1 MPQLSCRFYE
11 KKLPDVDQVVMV
23 TVSEITDLGA
33 YVKLLE
39 YDGAKGLI
47 LMTEMSRKRIRSINK
62 LVRVGRNECVLVTR
76 VDQEKGY
83 LDLSKRR
90 VVHEDIKQT
99 EEKYSRCKTVN
110 QILRHV
116 GELLDYEDNKQLEDL
131 YKRTAWF
138 FDKKYATSGGSY
150 ERFKEAAQKPEVL
163 DELDMD
169 PHTKEYLLKEIK
181 RKLTPQAV
189 KVRADVEVCCYSYE
203 GIDAVKNALRA
214 GLVFSSEEVPL
225 KINLIAPPL
234 YVISVTLLNEEKG
247 VEVVKI
253 SMAAIKESIE
263 AAEGN
268 FEVKLEPKVVSET
281 DDKKLQDEM
290 EQRERAMQEWGNEES
305 VVPRW
310 VRCSRSGAG
319 GYPPR
324 PTLED
329 IKNQLQLKPVILMEE
344 IVLRSEFCGKI
355 IGKGGD
361 NLRGIEDKSRSRI
374 RISREPHNED
384 PLFRLCTIEGTKEE
398 IDHAKMLLD
407 AEIMEEL
414 EMQQR
419 RQQREEVESLQK
431 KSVTSFESYDLAESL
446 DLPTTVEPGPSVQQ
460 EEEPGPSGTNQE
472 QEPGP
477 SNQELEPGPSNLNQD
492 NISVEESAVSFTI
505 PSNMSSSLHSDGFS
519 YDSSHD
525 MVVQD
530 IEVSPP
536 PTTIDE
542 DMKRVELR
550 IIPEPSPALESYSLP
565 PLINQCPSTDMESQS
580 GETLTCGTPPSSMMS
595 SLASNL
601 STASTVIQKKMTA
614 DLKSLLGIKSNV
626 CPIYPYI
633 DYLST
638 GTIES
643 GVVSS
648 ALCTRH
654 IWIVDRDGSE
664 FRDLTVALA
673 DGSTTDIDRATDVQ
687 KGEVYIFRDDVI
699 HSRVRVKVTESVQKS
714 EPKFGVV
721 DCYDIDTGIPFTVP
735 VSRLYYIVESISRSY
750 PPNCSSFCHICLEP
764 RHDL

>member
-189 KVRADVEVCCYSYE
+189 KVRADVEVCCYAYE
-203 GIDAVKNALRA
+203 GIDAVKTALRA
-214 GLVFSSEEVPL
+214 GLAFSSEEVPL

-247 VEVVKI
+247 VEVVKK

-290 EQRERAMQEWGNEES
+290 EQRERAMQE
-305 VVPRW
+305 V
-310 VRCSRSGAG
+310 
-319 GYPPR
+319 
-324 PTLED
+324 D
-329 IKNQLQLKPVILMEE
+329 
-344 IVLRSEFCGKI
+344 
-355 IGKGGD
+355 GD
-361 NLRGIEDKSRSRI
+361 D
-374 RISREPHNED
+374 
-384 PLFRLCTIEGTKEE
+384 
-398 IDHAKMLLD
+398 
-407 AEIMEEL
+407 
-414 EMQQR
+414 
-419 RQQREEVESLQK
+419 
-431 KSVTSFESYDLAESL
+431 
-446 DLPTTVEPGPSVQQ
+446 
-460 EEEPGPSGTNQE
+460 
-472 QEPGP
+472 
-477 SNQELEPGPSNLNQD
+477 
-492 NISVEESAVSFTI
+492 
-505 PSNMSSSLHSDGFS
+505 
-519 YDSSHD
+519 
-525 MVVQD
+525 
-530 IEVSPP
+530 
-536 PTTIDE
+536 DE
-542 DMKRVELR
+542 DEDS
-550 IIPEPSPALESYSLP
+550 EE
-565 PLINQCPSTDMESQS
+565 DDEDEE
-580 GETLTCGTPPSSMMS
+580 GEE
-595 SLASNL
+595 
-601 STASTVIQKKMTA
+601 
-614 DLKSLLGIKSNV
+614 D
-626 CPIYPYI
+626 
-633 DYLST
+633 
-638 GTIES
+638 
-643 GVVSS
+643 
-648 ALCTRH
+648 
-654 IWIVDRDGSE
+654 
-664 FRDLTVALA
+664 
-673 DGSTTDIDRATDVQ
+673 
-687 KGEVYIFRDDVI
+687 
-699 HSRVRVKVTESVQKS
+699 
-714 EPKFGVV
+714 
-721 DCYDIDTGIPFTVP
+721 
-735 VSRLYYIVESISRSY
+735 
-750 PPNCSSFCHICLEP
+750 
-764 RHDL
+764 